1 MLPTSTTGS
10 DYEGQFYLGYEDV
23 DSTVIPVNVTHITA
37 SKTKLRFEL
46 TLNSTAEQDNTYP
59 VVGLISPYYWNY
71 FVNTN

>member
-1 MLPTSTTGS
+1 MLPTSTTLTPGS

-23 DSTVIPVNVTHITA
+23 DSTIIPVNVTLIKRPQLT
-37 SKTKLRFEL
+37 FEL
-46 TLNSTAEQDNTYP
+46 TLNSTAEHTYP